1 MWSTIKRWFGFGDDK
16 PDLNKDGELTNEQAY
31 ELIVK
36 GREDY
41 KLNCVSVPQEV
52 KSHTLKALAAHPKF
66 TAPKTVDLRDYCTQT
81 ENQGSLPYCAA
92 YTAVGFAE
100 NVMWRRDDY
109 ITQIDPVP
117 IYKRAK
123 QIDGDPTGEGTSLT
137 AVLQVLL
144 EKRYFDPN
152 YCAIQVIYDSGDFE
166 SSIKY
171 AIHKFGCCLLACDIT
186 EEWYLCGPNK
196 TAITGKSYTK
206 SIGGHAILCC
216 GYNRDG
222 VIIHNSWGEEWG
234 AYGYALITWEALRKQ
249 FLYAAVLTNCLN
261 NLKLN

>member
-1 MWSTIKRWFGFGDDK
+1 MFKWLTDLFNCGDK
-16 PDLNKDGELTNEQAY
+16 VDLNKDEPLTNEKAY
-31 ELIVK
+31 DLIVD
-36 GREDY
+36 GRKKY
-41 KLNCVSVPQEV
+41 KLNGVKVPEQV
-52 KSHTLKALAAHPKF
+52 KTRSLAALAAHPKF

-92 YTAVGFAE
+92 YTAAGFAE

-109 ITQIDPVP
+109 ITQIDPVS

-123 QIDGDPTGEGTSLT
+123 ELDGDPGEGTSLT
-137 AVLQVLL
+137 AVLEVLL
-144 EKRYFDPN
+144 EKKYFDPN
-152 YCAIQVIYDSGDFE
+152 ICQIQVIYDNSDFE

-171 AIHKFGCCLLACDIT
+171 AIHKFGCILLACDIT
-186 EEWYLCGPNK
+186 EEWYLCGTNK
-196 TAITGKSYTK
+196 TAITGKNNNRSV
-206 SIGGHAILCC
+206 GGHAILCC